1 MVTGPSI
8 FNYSQNLTPI
18 FEGDSY
24 DYWSI
29 QMKTLF
35 MSHDLWEI
43 VEKGYTAPAN
53 EEELAR
59 LTANQLQKYKRDKM
73 KDARA
78 LLFIQQGVS
87 KTIFPRIVNA
97 VTSKEA
103 WEILKTEFQ
112 GMTAL
117 LLDKGSIQKHDK
129 IGCTPLH
136 LAAGFGN
143 VEILK
148 KLLNK
153 DRSVAYKVDNDG
165 CTALHVAANYGQ
177 VDIMQELISICP
189 GCCELVDNKG
199 RNVLHYATKSKN
211 RNTVRLVLRNPSF
224 GNLINEKDNKGNTP
238 FLKAVSMLSIINH
251 PTVDRLVFNNDNDNA
266 ATIPVKDHNPRIWKW
281 HEFIRWILIRG
292 EIRRGRRLMSNDKYG
307 EGKENKSN
315 PAVSSK
321 SKDGDENGNGRSSRD
336 DAENNARQNNELVA
350 ATLIA
355 TVTFAA
361 GLTVPGGYI
370 SEKGPDQGA
379 AILTRNTA
387 FEVFVLLNSMSMF
400 LSSLAVFTHLFRF
413 DSLEAHKTWNRK
425 KRLRRFLIVFA
436 MLAMIG
442 AFLSGT
448 CAVLYR
454 DRNLAISACVV
465 PVAVLAFLT
474 LVNIREPLLYLF
486 VGLTNRKS
494 LYNLVCVLDELWYEI
509 SQGGFKNL
517 IRNKV
522 VCVVMVYVRRIVAS

>member
-8 FNYSQNLTPI
+8 FNHSQNLTPI

-59 LTANQLQKYKRDKM
+59 LTANQLQKYKRDKK

-117 LLDKGSIQKHDK
+117 LLDNGRIQKHDK
-129 IGCTPLH
+129 IGWTPLH
-136 LAAGFGN
+136 MAAAFAN
-143 VEILK
+143 VEIVK
-148 KLLNK
+148 MLLIK
-153 DRSVAYKVDNDG
+153 DRSAAYKGDNDG
-165 CTALHVAANYGQ
+165 TTALHVAAAHGR
-177 VDIMQELISICP
+177 VDIMQELISSYP
-189 GCCELVDNKG
+189 SCCELVDNKG
-199 RNVLHYATKSKN
+199 WNVLHYATKSKN
-211 RNTVRLVLRNPSF
+211 RNAVRLVLRNPSF
-224 GNLINEKDNKGNTP
+224 GNLINEKDEKGNTP

-251 PTVDRLVFNNDNDNA
+251 SKVDRLVFNNDNDNA
-266 ATIPVKDHNPRIWKW
+266 VNIHAKDDSPTSWKW
-281 HEFIRWILIRG
+281 HEIIRWYLIRR
-292 EIRRGRRLMSNDKYG
+292 EIQRGRRHMSSDVYG

-315 PAVSSK
+315 PAVSSE
-321 SKDGDENGNGRSSRD
+321 SKDGDENGNRNGNNRSSRD
-336 DAENNARQNNELVA
+336 NAEKNARQNNELVA

-355 TVTFAA
+355 TVSFAA

-370 SEKGPDQGA
+370 SEKGQDQGA

-387 FEVFVLLNSMSMF
+387 FRLFVLLNSMSMF
-400 LSSLAVFTHLFRF
+400 LSSLAVFTHLLGWYY
-413 DSLEAHKTWNRK
+413 LEEHNIWSTKI
-425 KRLRRFLIVFA
+425 RLRRFLIVFA

-454 DRNLAISACVV
+454 DKNLAISACVV
-465 PVAVLAFLT
+465 PVAVLAFLA
-474 LVNIREPLLYLF
+474 LVNLTENILYRLL
-486 VGLTNRKS
+486 GLTNRKS

-509 SQGGFKNL
+509 SQGGFKNF

-522 VCVVMVYVRRIVAS
+522 CSK